1 LLYGDERLYPGDLVI
16 RADHVG
22 HPLVGMVLS
31 RDEWGFYQVFWFHTG
46 TSWGGYE
53 GIGSDLI
60 KV

>member
-1 LLYGDERLYPGDLVI
+1 LLYGDEKLYPGDLVI
-16 RADHVG
+16 RADTVG
-22 HPLVGMVLS
+22 QPLVGMVLS